1 MARVEAKTA
10 RVDRWRTSDQKLRWC
25 AAALLAA
32 EAKFRRIKG
41 YKHLPLLERALI
53 DEDHDDHRRSMS
65 AYPRLP
71 PEFQLISGHTP

>member
-41 YKHLPLLERALI
+41 YKHLPLLERALTAKI
-53 DEDHDDHRRSMS
+53 TTTT
-65 AYPRLP
+65 AAA
-71 PEFQLISGHTP
+71 